1 MRIIAGSLRG
11 RRLLRPSGLKTRP
24 TTDRVR
30 ESLYGLIEARI
41 TLQDARL
48 LDLFSGTGALA
59 LEGISRGASNAILV
73 EADRKAVS
81 AARQNAEHLGVSQK
95 CHFLCAD
102 AVTYLKRYQGLPLD
116 LIIAD
121 PPYDLEKMLDLPDL
135 AIACLRP
142 DGLFVI
148 EHDARVNFLEHP
160 ALDTTRSYGRTKVSI
175 FHT

>member
-1 MRIIAGSLRG
+1 MRIIAGTLRG

-30 ESLYGLIEARI
+30 ESLYGLVEARI
-41 TLQDARL
+41 SLQDAHL

-59 LEGISRGASNAILV
+59 FEGISRGASSAVLV

-81 AARQNAEHLGVSQK
+81 AARKNAEHLGVSQK

-102 AVTYLKRYQGLPLD
+102 AVTYLKRYQGLRLD

-121 PPYDLEKMLDLPDL
+121 PPYDLEEMNDLPDL

-148 EHDARVNFLEHP
+148 EHDTRVSFLVHP
-160 ALDTTRSYGRTKVSI
+160 ALDTTRGYGRTKVSV
-175 FHT
+175 FQR

>member
-1 MRIIAGSLRG
+1 MRIIAGTLRG
-11 RRLLRPSGLKTRP
+11 RKLLRPSGLKTRP

-41 TLQDARL
+41 SLQGAHL

-59 LEGISRGASNAILV
+59 LEGISRGASSAILV

-81 AARQNAEHLGVSQK
+81 AAQKNAEHLGVSQK

-116 LIIAD
+116 VIIAD
-121 PPYDLEKMLDLPDL
+121 PPYELEKMLDLPDL
-135 AIACLRP
+135 AITCLRP

-148 EHDARVNFLEHP
+148 EHDTRVNFREHP
-160 ALDTTRSYGRTKVSI
+160 AHGTTRSYGRTKVSV
-175 FHT
+175 FQT

>member
-1 MRIIAGSLRG
+1 MRIIAGTLRG
-11 RRLLRPSGLKTRP
+11 RKLLRPSGLQTRP

-30 ESLYGLIEARI
+30 ESLYGLIEARVS
-41 TLQDARL
+41 LGGARL
-48 LDLFSGTGALA
+48 MDLFAGTGALA
-59 LEGISRGASNAILV
+59 LEGISRGASTAILV

-81 AARQNAEHLGVSQK
+81 AARKNAEHLGVSQK

-121 PPYDLEKMLDLPDL
+121 PPYELATILDLPDL
-135 AIACLRP
+135 AIPCLRP

-148 EHDARVNFLEHP
+148 EHDARVRFSEHP
-160 ALDTTRSYGRTKVSI
+160 ALDTTRSYGRTKVSV
-175 FHT
+175 FQT